1 MVLEKTI
8 NELSE
13 LLRNN
18 LKETQVSL
26 PIGSGAYQNGGK
38 RIEYGIFLM
47 IRELDDFEDIG
58 MEAEK

>member
-8 NELSE
+8 KELSE
-13 LLRNN
+13 LLRKNP
-18 LKETQVSL
+18 KETQVSL
-26 PIGSGAYQNGGK
+26 PIGSGAYQKSGK

-58 MEAEK
+58 VME